1 MAPIQLRND
10 NSGYNT
16 EQNLFAGII
25 ALSCILFIVIVWLAM
40 MFSRERKLALQ
51 ALLLEQVAGE
61 TYTKY
66 SVQKARFE
74 AELLHAKE
82 ELEQSKDSAAELQKK
97 VDELE
102 EKEKVKVKA
111 AKDAK
116 LAVCDI
122 CGAIRRYMKSSPRQ
136 SKTDATST
144 RPFQA
149 TVMSAPTSPLWAPVS
164 RD

>member
-51 ALLLEQVAGE
+51 VLLLEQVAGE

-82 ELEQSKDSAAELQKK
+82 ELEQSKDSVAELQNK

-102 EKEKVKVKA
+102 EKEKEKVKA
-111 AKDAK
+111 ANDAK
-116 LAVCDI
+116 LAPCDI
-122 CGAIRRYMKSSPRQ
+122 CGAARRFMESSPRQ
-136 SKTDATST
+136 SKTDAT

-149 TVMSAPTSPLWAPVS
+149 TAMSAPTSPLWAPVS

>member
-25 ALSCILFIVIVWLAM
+25 ALSSILFIVIVWLAM

-51 ALLLEQVAGE
+51 VLLLEQVAGE

-102 EKEKVKVKA
+102 EKEKVKA

-122 CGAIRRYMKSSPRQ
+122 CGAIRRYMESSPRQ
-136 SKTDATST
+136 SKTDATPA

-149 TVMSAPTSPLWAPVS
+149 TAMSAPTSPLWAPVS

>member
-16 EQNLFAGII
+16 EQNLFAGVI
-25 ALSCILFIVIVWLAM
+25 ALSSILFVAIVWLAM
-40 MFSRERKLALQ
+40 MFSRERKLAIH

-102 EKEKVKVKA
+102 EKMKA
-111 AKDAK
+111 AKDDK
-116 LAVCDI
+116 PSVCDI
-122 CGAIRRYMKSSPRQ
+122 CGRIRRYMESSPRQ
-136 SKTDATST
+136 SKTDATSV

-149 TVMSAPTSPLWAPVS
+149 TAMSAPTSPLWAPVS